1 MLGGLDDGDGPGSP
15 EVMSFALDA
24 LRIQLIVLGVE
35 LKLYIAFFFIGY
47 HEIQVLAKSAADESG
62 LTRIESQH
70 VHWAAAQWM
79 RDFLRQL
86 PYLPGR

>member
-1 MLGGLDDGDGPGSP
+1 VLGGLDDSDRAGSP

-35 LKLYIAFFFIGY
+35 LKFYVALFLIGY
-47 HEIQVLAKSAADESG
+47 HEIQVLAKSTADESG

-70 VHWAAAQWM
+70 VHRAAA
-79 RDFLRQL
+79 
-86 PYLPGR
+86 